1 MDRPRPSRTAPS
13 SPPSR
18 ADAEPGA
25 SRAQLRPGD
34 GATAAPARLRWARWL
49 LWLALAL
56 AIAVGTGSRLLDT
69 LPVPPAHASVTPT
82 VLYDRYGTPLAEIGP
97 SVPHASLGLEDMA
110 PALVDALVAVL
121 DPSFLARDGVD
132 ATSYAGALRRAWG
145 DTGGAAGQAQDGI
158 MRRYLDTVHHERD
171 DAPGEARMLLAELRL
186 GRQLSRP
193 EILERFAN
201 IVYLGRGAY
210 GVHAAAAAW
219 YGVPASDLT
228 VTQAAYL
235 ASLVDAPVGVDAAS
249 GPADDPHRTAREGR
263 DRVLVAMHEHG
274 VLTSDELAA
283 GRREPVD
290 TGLRPTVVLGAEA
303 TDPGAFDDAAG
314 GFVRMLVDEIGVRAA
329 VRQAYIELV
338 ERYGIHRVVTGGLHV
353 TTALD
358 VPAQRTAVQ
367 AVRSLF
373 GEAPSGAAG
382 AVLGAE
388 VAVVDRSGDVRVLV
402 SALGAGAAGDVD
414 AVSIAASVRQRPLG
428 DLLDAAA
435 HVLQPWIAPDLAA
448 EVVPQAAG
456 VSQVAAAFGVVA
468 ADGEERASRIVLEA
482 AATVPSRAPSD
493 READRWPMQRTPV
506 LDAASVAELRSGMDA
521 FTLPSGVEALGRA
534 GVAPETGDAWFVGS
548 TSHYTAAVRITSTSP
563 ADPLAAAQRASE
575 LFTAVLGPLQYPQ

>member
-1 MDRPRPSRTAPS
+1 MDRPRLSRTAPS

-34 GATAAPARLRWARWL
+34 SATAAPAGLRWARWL

-82 VLYDRYGTPLAEIGP
+82 VLYDRYGTPIAEIGP

-132 ATSYAGALRRAWG
+132 ATSYAGALRRVWG
-145 DTGGAAGQAQDGI
+145 DSSGASGQMQDGI

-171 DAPGEARMLLAELRL
+171 DAGEARMLLAELRL

-235 ASLVDAPVGVDAAS
+235 ASLVDAPGGVDAAS

-274 VLTSDELAA
+274 ALTSDELAA

-290 TGLRPTVVLGAEA
+290 AGLRPTVVLGAEA

-314 GFVRMLVDEIGVRAA
+314 GFVRMLVDETGVRAA

-338 ERYGIHRVVTGGLHV
+338 GRYGIHRVVTGGLHV
-353 TTALD
+353 MTALD

-373 GEAPSGAAG
+373 GEARSGAAG
-382 AVLGAE
+382 AVLSAE
-388 VAVVDRSGDVRVLV
+388 VAVVDRSGDMRVLV
-402 SALGAGAAGDVD
+402 SASAADAAGDVD
-414 AVSIAASVRQRPLG
+414 AVSIAAGVQQRPLG
-428 DLLDAAA
+428 DLLGLAA

-448 EVVPQAAG
+448 EVVPQFAG
-456 VSQVAAAFGVVA
+456 VSQVATAFGVVA
-468 ADGEERASRIVLEA
+468 ADGEERVSRIVLEA
-482 AATVPSRAPSD
+482 AAAAPSRAPSD
-493 READRWPMQRTPV
+493 READRWPMQRTQV
-506 LDAASVAELRSGMDA
+506 LEAASVAELRSGMDA
-521 FTLPSGVEALGRA
+521 LTLPSGVEALGRA